1 VGRIQLAQ
9 DRDYEQWKS
18 FVNLSNLQQSYVV
31 HLVRDSIYWI
41 KRESLWLFTY
51 RISRSL
57 AGLRATHAAG
67 FWAKSRTN
75 TPALHVGGWAWSWHS
90 HLLKTQLPRN
100 PGPKT
105 AQSTSEGG
113 KEEESYS
120 PYDYICNNIP
130 ILSAINQHQEHKH

>member
-57 AGLRATHAAG
+57 
-67 FWAKSRTN
+67 
-75 TPALHVGGWAWSWHS
+75 
-90 HLLKTQLPRN
+90 
-100 PGPKT
+100 
-105 AQSTSEGG
+105 
-113 KEEESYS
+113 
-120 PYDYICNNIP
+120 
-130 ILSAINQHQEHKH
+130 